1 MDGIYSWVKSI
12 VFFLVL
18 TTILDNLVESTS
30 YKKYINLISGM
41 ILIILVI
48 SPLFD
53 LFDINEKIDYNFE
66 KNSFASDTQN
76 INNDLI
82 KMEEAQ
88 LSAILEEYKKEIEDK
103 TRGLLE
109 KENLFISY
117 FQIEINEDGESD
129 LFGEIEKMEI
139 VASYTVENESLVTE
153 SIEKVEIDKIEIGT
167 ETKTETD
174 GVNGENSKI
183 NDNNLNEDID
193 LSDNEI
199 YMKNL
204 LSDFYNIDSDNI
216 NISIQEY

>member
-82 KMEEAQ
+82 KME
-88 LSAILEEYKKEIEDK
+88 S
-103 TRGLLE
+103 
-109 KENLFISY
+109 N
-117 FQIEINEDGESD
+117 
-129 LFGEIEKMEI
+129 
-139 VASYTVENESLVTE
+139 
-153 SIEKVEIDKIEIGT
+153 
-167 ETKTETD
+167 
-174 GVNGENSKI
+174 
-183 NDNNLNEDID
+183 
-193 LSDNEI
+193 
-199 YMKNL
+199 
-204 LSDFYNIDSDNI
+204 
-216 NISIQEY
+216 